1 MDTCIKLIKNVLE
14 EFLILYRF
22 KKKIQFIN
30 SIKYSLNKN
39 LQVNYGF
46 IFLKIFMISIILF
59 HCVEVNIY
67 ETINENLN
75 LIENKTLSKNTNDNT
90 TKDQRKRNQK
100 LVHN

>member
-1 MDTCIKLIKNVLE
+1 ME

-59 HCVEVNIY
+59 YCVEVNIY